1 MNQAVAVASGGPT
14 AVRLPAV
21 AGSFYPRDPDTLRRA
36 LAACFEAPRGP
47 GRLPTGQAD
56 PVAPQSLLA
65 GVVPHA
71 GYLYSGPV
79 AAHFFARLSQGPL
92 PPQVL
97 LLGVDHH
104 GASSHLSVCDADWET
119 PLGRVRTDRGVVSL
133 LTRGLARA
141 DMAAH
146 AQEHSLEVEL
156 PFLQFVYGKT
166 PLSVV
171 GVQVPFQSFPTLHR
185 WGQGLREALG
195 DRNLLYL
202 ASSDLSHYLPRR
214 EARRADARAL
224 EALVTLSAA
233 DLYRRVEEEGISM
246 CGVAPVTV
254 LLSALEGTPAKAEVL
269 SYQDSADAE
278 PMDRV
283 VGYASVAIRRPTP
296 GA

>member
-1 MNQAVAVASGGPT
+1 MSPPGPVG
-14 AVRLPAV
+14 VRPPAV
-21 AGSFYPRDPDTLRRA
+21 AGSFYPRDPAALRQA
-36 LAACFEAPRGP
+36 LAACFEPPRGP
-47 GRLPTGQAD
+47 GRLPATRPDSTAQQ
-56 PVAPQSLLA
+56 PVLA

-71 GYLYSGPV
+71 GYPYSGPV

-92 PPQVL
+92 PPRVL

-104 GASSHLSVCDADWET
+104 GAGSTLSVCDADWET
-119 PLGRVRTDRGVVSL
+119 PLGRVRTDREIVSL
-133 LTRGLARA
+133 LTKGLARA
-141 DMAAH
+141 DTRAH
-146 AQEHSLEVEL
+146 SREHSLEVEM
-156 PFLQFVYGKT
+156 PFLQFVYGDS

-171 GVQVPFQSFPTLHR
+171 GVQVPFRDFRTLDR
-185 WGQGLREALG
+185 WGKGLREALG
-195 DRNLLYL
+195 GEQVLYL

-224 EALVTLSAA
+224 EALTTLSAEE
-233 DLYRRVEEEGISM
+233 LYRRIEGEGITM

-254 LLSALEGTPAKAEVL
+254 MLSALDGTYARAEVL

-283 VGYASVAIRRPTP
+283 VGYASVAILGATP